1 MNDIVSAN
9 DGGLGFLAPKNITE
23 AMEMSKIIADSDF
36 VPKDY
41 QGKPGNIMVAMQL
54 GGEVGLGPIQS
65 LQTIAVINGR
75 PAIYGDG
82 MLALV
87 QSSPLCED
95 FEEGFDDKSGTAWCR
110 VKRVG
115 RKDRISEFSMDD
127 AKQAKLLGKQGP
139 WSMYPKRMC
148 QMRARSWA
156 LRDEFADVLKGMS
169 KMRLADEIDIKDVT
183 DQGTDEPHKQEPR
196 KIRKFKTAEKVN
208 TDTGEIIEADQAP
221 DEAVLAAMAM
231 IHESISTAN
240 NMNDLKTLKKEI
252 LELPQGCQADL
263 VQLWNG
269 RKKELEATA

>member
-1 MNDIVSAN
+1 
-9 DGGLGFLAPKNITE
+9 
-23 AMEMSKIIADSDF
+23 
-36 VPKDY
+36 
-41 QGKPGNIMVAMQL
+41 
-54 GGEVGLGPIQS
+54 
-65 LQTIAVINGR
+65 
-75 PAIYGDG
+75 